1 MPWYKGNLH
10 THTNK
15 SDGDSSPEDVVN
27 WYEKNQYNFLV
38 LSDHNHLTILE
49 KDDANI
55 LLIPGEEITLNVP
68 YSIHVNA
75 IGIKKVIEPTI
86 RSTKVK
92 TLQANIDNIITAGG
106 LAEINHPNFRW
117 ALNEKDLVQ
126 VRGAHFLEVFNG
138 NFNSHN
144 YGGGRVKS
152 VEEMWDE
159 MLSNKIQIWGV
170 AVDDSHH
177 FKEEFAPHRYNPGRG
192 WIEVFA
198 KNLSINNILESMK
211 NGNFYF
217 STGVKF
223 NEIIIEKEKIELKI
237 SGDYFNQGL
246 SNNLVTNS
254 KYTTQ
259 LISNG
264 GEIIEEINGKKAKFS
279 IPKITDNDDYKYYR
293 TKTISSTG
301 SVGWT
306 QPLFI

>member
-1 MPWYKGNLH
+1 MPWFKGNLH

-15 SDGDSSPEDVVN
+15 SDGDSSPEIVVD
-27 WYEKNQYNFLV
+27 WYSNNKYDFLV

-49 KDDANI
+49 NNQTKL

-92 TLQANIDNIITAGG
+92 TLQANIDNIISAGG

-117 ALNEKDLVQ
+117 TLNENDLVK
-126 VRGAHFLEVFNG
+126 VKGAHFLEVFNG
-138 NFNSHN
+138 NYNSHN
-144 YGGGRVKS
+144 YGGGGKKS

-159 MLSNKIQIWGV
+159 MLSKKIKIWGV

-177 FKEEFAPHRYNPGRG
+177 FKEEFASYRYNPGRG
-192 WIEVFA
+192 WVEVFA
-198 KNLSINNILESMK
+198 KRISEKNILESMR

-223 NEIIIEKEKIELKI
+223 EKIIFNEKGIELSI

-246 SNNLVTNS
+246 SNNLFTNS
-254 KYTTQ
+254 KYTTR
-259 LISNG
+259 LISNY
-264 GEIIEEINGKKAKFS
+264 GEIIDEKYGKSVKFNLS
-279 IPKITDNDDYKYYR
+279 KEKGKYSYFR

-306 QPLFI
+306 QPIFFN

>member
-1 MPWYKGNLH
+1 MPWFKGNLH

-15 SDGDSSPEDVVN
+15 SDGDSSPEVVVD
-27 WYEKNQYNFLV
+27 WYHKNAYDFLV
-38 LSDHNHLTILE
+38 LSDHNHLTILDSE
-49 KDDANI
+49 QTKI
-55 LLIPGEEITLNVP
+55 LLIPGEEITLNAP

-86 RSTKVK
+86 RSTKAK
-92 TLQANIDNIITAGG
+92 TLQANIDNIIEAGG

-126 VRGAHFLEVFNG
+126 IRGAHFIEVFNG
-138 NFNSHN
+138 NYNTHN
-144 YGGGRVKS
+144 YGGGGVKS

-159 MLSNKIQIWGV
+159 ILSKKIKIWGV

-177 FKEEFAPHRYNPGRG
+177 FKEEFAPHRHNPGRG

-198 KNLSINNILESMK
+198 KNLSEEDILESMK

-223 NEIIIEKEKIELKI
+223 KNINFEKKKIELSI
-237 SGDYFNQGL
+237 SGDYFNKGL
-246 SNNLVTNS
+246 SNTLFTDS

-259 LISNG
+259 LISNDG
-264 GEIIEEINGKKAKFS
+264 KIIDEKYGKFVKFELEKEI
-279 IPKITDNDDYKYYR
+279 DNYVYFR
-293 TKTISSTG
+293 TKTVSSTG
-301 SVGWT
+301 SAGWT
-306 QPLFI
+306 QPIFFN

>member
-1 MPWYKGNLH
+1 MPWFKGNLH

-15 SDGDSSPEDVVN
+15 SDGDSSPEVVVD
-27 WYEKNQYNFLV
+27 WYEKNKYDFLV

-49 KDDANI
+49 KDDTNI

-86 RSTKVK
+86 RTNKAK

-117 ALNEKDLVQ
+117 AIDEDDLVQ

-138 NFNSHN
+138 NFNTHN
-144 YGGGRVKS
+144 YGGGGKKS
-152 VEEMWDE
+152 VEEMWDQ
-159 MLSNKIQIWGV
+159 MLSRKIQIWGV

-177 FKEEFAPHRYNPGRG
+177 FQGEFALSRHNPGRG
-192 WIEVFA
+192 WVQVFA
-198 KNLSINNILESMK
+198 ENLSMNNILESMR

-223 NEIIIEKEKIELKI
+223 KEVVIDKEKIELKI
-237 SGDYFNQGL
+237 TGDDVNEGL
-246 SNNLVTNS
+246 SNTLITDS

-259 LISNG
+259 LISKN
-264 GEIIEEINGKKAKFS
+264 GEIIEEINGNKVSFS
-279 IPKITDNDDYKYYR
+279 IPKITDKDDYIYFR
-293 TKTISSTG
+293 TKTLSSTG
-301 SVGWT
+301 SVAWT
-306 QPLFI
+306 QPLFV

>member
-1 MPWYKGNLH
+1 MPWFKGNLH

-15 SDGDSSPEDVVN
+15 SDGDSSPEIVVD
-27 WYEKNQYNFLV
+27 WYSNNKYDFLV

-49 KDDANI
+49 SDQTKL
-55 LLIPGEEITLNVP
+55 LLIPGEEITLNLP
-68 YSIHVNA
+68 YTIHINA
-75 IGIKKVIEPTI
+75 IGIKKVIEPTL

-92 TLQANIDNIITAGG
+92 TLQANIDNIISAGG

-138 NFNSHN
+138 NYNTHN
-144 YGGGRVKS
+144 YGGGGKKS

-159 MLSNKIQIWGV
+159 MLSKKIKIWGV

-177 FKEEFAPHRYNPGRG
+177 FKEEFAPHRHNPGRG
-192 WIEVFA
+192 WVEVFA
-198 KNLSINNILESMK
+198 KNLSEKNILDSMR

-217 STGVKF
+217 SNGIKF
-223 NEIIIEKEKIELKI
+223 KNIKLNKEKIEIKI
-237 SGDYFNQGL
+237 SGDYFNKGL
-246 SNNLVTNS
+246 SNSLITDS

-259 LISNG
+259 LISNN
-264 GEIIEEINGKKAKFS
+264 GEIIDEVYGKSVKFNLVKEIKKYTYF
-279 IPKITDNDDYKYYR
+279 R

-301 SVGWT
+301 SAGWT
-306 QPLFI
+306 QPIFFN